1 MEVVFAVQPKDGEC
15 REAQWQGCRAG
26 LLRGISVGGAMG
38 ISVDGKEEVFS
49 HREVV
54 SVLCGGDDG
63 AIERWRS
70 RIGLA

>member
-1 MEVVFAVQPKDGEC
+1 
-15 REAQWQGCRAG
+15 
-26 LLRGISVGGAMG
+26 MG
-38 ISVDGKEEVFS
+38 IAVYGQEEVFS

-63 AIERWRS
+63 AVERWRS